1 MTWVKNSIEVDTI
14 LSDALYL
21 DLSPCGHC
29 EGEAVV
35 EADDRS
41 LSTSLEHCRC
51 GETVA
56 EFRKSS
62 SASFWVRCD
71 RDRNPIWLNGSL
83 VSTLLDKAFTAG
95 LQAAERDLE
104 MSMHRREGKG

>member
-1 MTWVKNSIEVDTI
+1 MTWVKNSIEVDII
-14 LSDALYL
+14 LSDAFYL
-21 DLSPCGHC
+21 DLSPCGRC

-35 EADDRS
+35 EADEPS

-51 GETVA
+51 SGETVA

-62 SASFWVRCD
+62 SGSFWGRD
-71 RDRNPIWLNGSL
+71 RDQNPIWLDGSM

-95 LQAAERDLE
+95 LQAAQRDLE
-104 MSMHRREGKG
+104 MSMHRRERKG